1 MTNVFAVVGQ
11 HRVEPGRLL
20 LLGDDGR
27 YYAYDPAGRPT
38 EVEPSAVWALDADG
52 RAPQPAGAVASAR
65 SLSPRPSSG
74 RSGRP
79 FRLALATGS
88 VAGRQ
93 AVALVLGVA
102 LLLAALAT
110 APAALA
116 HAPALAVA
124 TVDASL
130 LAAPAADAPVV
141 GTIPG
146 GTEVELTGVAAG
158 DYLEILAGGR
168 QGWVV
173 VNLLDDGRLD
183 TATASLDT
191 PVRAAP
197 QVDAE
202 VLGVVP
208 PGGTVILT
216 GAAADGY
223 LAASFDGIGG
233 WVEAQALT

>member
-11 HRVEPGRLL
+11 HRVEPGCLL

-38 EVEPSAVWALDADG
+38 EVEPSAAWALDGDG
-52 RAPQPAGAVASAR
+52 RAPQPTGAVASAR
-65 SLSPRPSSG
+65 SVSPRPSGG
-74 RSGRP
+74 RSGRR
-79 FRLALATGS
+79 FRLALGTGS
-88 VAGRQ
+88 VPGRQ
-93 AVALVLGVA
+93 AVALVIGAV

-110 APAALA
+110 APATLA

-124 TVDASL
+124 TVDAPL
-130 LAAPAADAPVV
+130 LAAPTADAAVV

-158 DYLEILAGGR
+158 DYLEIFTGGS

-173 VNLLDDGRLD
+173 VDLLDDGRLD

-191 PVRAAP
+191 PMRAAAHA
-197 QVDAE
+197 DAE

-208 PGGTVILT
+208 SGGTVILT
-216 GAAADGY
+216 GAAVDGY
-223 LAASFDGIGG
+223 VAASFDGIGG